1 METDKQ
7 NTKTQEEEEKDL
19 DEQDQIEYIKIL
31 SDIEKKALEIA
42 KQQLESSFCLE
53 KSIGYL
59 NYLQK
64 KN

>member
-1 METDKQ
+1 M
-7 NTKTQEEEEKDL
+7 NSTKKDEKD
-19 DEQDQIEYIKIL
+19 EKDQEKYIESL
-31 SDIEKKALEIA
+31 SKQEKKALEIA
-42 KQQLESSFCLE
+42 KEQLESSFCLE

>member
-1 METDKQ
+1 MNSIKEDQKNQKNDEKQ
-7 NTKTQEEEEKDL
+7 KYIESLSQQEKE
-19 DEQDQIEYIKIL
+19 
-31 SDIEKKALEIA
+31 ALEIA
-42 KQQLESSFCLE
+42 KKQLESSFCLE

>member
-1 METDKQ
+1 MECQKQDKKTDKD
-7 NTKTQEEEEKDL
+7 KDK
-19 DEQDQIEYIKIL
+19 DKEYIESL
-31 SDIEKKALEIA
+31 SQQEKKALEIA

-64 KN
+64 NKI

>member
-1 METDKQ
+1 MECQKQDRDKDK
-7 NTKTQEEEEKDL
+7 NK
-19 DEQDQIEYIKIL
+19 EYIESL
-31 SDIEKKALEIA
+31 SQQEKKALKIA

-64 KN
+64 IEFNDDDYQIKK

>member
-1 METDKQ
+1 M
-7 NTKTQEEEEKDL
+7 NSNEEKKKK
-19 DEQDQIEYIKIL
+19 ENKKQEYIESL
-31 SDIEKKALEIA
+31 SQQEKKALEIA
-42 KQQLESSFCLE
+42 KKQLGSSFCLE